1 MTIVNYDPRLVKSKN
16 PYPKGPNDWKRFF
29 SFNTDAKVIG
39 IQYIVTALFFLLI
52 GGLLAM
58 LIRGELI
65 TPPSDLF
72 DPTVYNG
79 LYTMHGTIML
89 FLFLF
94 PILSGLT
101 NLLVPPM
108 IGAPDMAF
116 PKLNALAFWLVP
128 VFSIILLL
136 SFFVPGGPA
145 SSGWWSYPP
154 ISIQNPLGQI
164 INLSLIHI

>member
-1 MTIVNYDPRLVKSKN
+1 MTIVNYDTRLVKTKN

-52 GGLLAM
+52 GGLLGM

-89 FLFLF
+89 FFVPF
-94 PILSGLT
+94 PYFKWFNKFTCTT
-101 NLLVPPM
+101 NDRCTRY
-108 IGAPDMAF
+108 GF
-116 PKLNALAFWLVP
+116 PKT
-128 VFSIILLL
+128 
-136 SFFVPGGPA
+136 
-145 SSGWWSYPP
+145 
-154 ISIQNPLGQI
+154 
-164 INLSLIHI
+164 